1 MKESTGAATKE
12 DYFTTRELGIR
23 LLDIS
28 ERKAFEI
35 YKKALDSKEFS
46 EYYLLALMR
55 QNESLKED
63 IASALA
69 IINKGLEEEIN
80 KARKERFKMA
90 TLGTACVFASIFIPM
105 VSLIVVPAYGF
116 LLVKYLKKVKEKTG
130 NDALLKESLDVFQKV
145 AGIMTNIENNETFL
159 NKKYKELTKNRI
171 DELKE
176 NSTKVNRIMDANI
189 IIQDYINYE
198 RLPESI
204 DEETKK
210 TIINMLQQDLDTK
223 ETNLEALLM
232 MAKINVS
239 KDTLS
244 KELKPNN

>member
-1 MKESTGAATKE
+1 MKESTGDE
-12 DYFTTRELGIR
+12 PFTTKELGIR
-23 LLDIS
+23 LLDDV

-35 YKKALDSKEFS
+35 YKKALDSKEYS
-46 EYYLLALMR
+46 EYYLLELMK

-69 IINKGLEEEIN
+69 IINEGTAEELD
-80 KARKERFKMA
+80 KVRKEKYKTVTLA
-90 TLGTACVFASIFIPM
+90 TAGVVTTMFVPTMGVILIPSS
-105 VSLIVVPAYGF
+105 VA
-116 LLVKYLKKVKEKTG
+116 LVGLYLKKRKKVMNT
-130 NDALLKESLDVFQKV
+130 DTMLKETSDRFRKV
-145 AGIMTNIENNETFL
+145 TNILTNIENNETFL
-159 NKKYKELTKNRI
+159 NKRYKELTKDRV

-176 NSTKVNRIMDANI
+176 NPTKVNRIMDANI
-189 IIQDYINYE
+189 IIQDYINYD

-223 ETNLEALLM
+223 ETNLETLLT
-232 MAKINVS
+232 MAKTNVS